1 MTTTAHRST
10 VTARVAKGAETPL
23 SRMVAARR
31 DTAYDEIV
39 ALASGR
45 VDVNAIAYEP
55 IPADPVKEARR
66 AALDS
71 LARATKVADAA
82 RLTALAHADVIDWA
96 RLPESGAYR
105 ATVRNWLD
113 AVCTGLERGYWAA
126 AATAEHF
133 DPDAHPIAHRHF
145 LIAAG
150 EAWRERNR
158 WAKLRDDVK
167 IAGR

>member
-1 MTTTAHRST
+1 MTATA
-10 VTARVAKGAETPL
+10 TARPAKGAETNL
-23 SRMVAARR
+23 SRMVAAIR
-31 DTAYDEIV
+31 AGEYP
-39 ALASGR
+39 AAP
-45 VDVNAIAYEP
+45 VD
-55 IPADPVKEARR
+55 PAKEARR
-66 AALDS
+66 AAIDS

-105 ATVRNWLD
+105 ANVRNWLD
-113 AVCTGLERGYWAA
+113 AVCHGLERVYWAA

-150 EAWRERNR
+150 DAWRERNR
-158 WAKLRDDVK
+158 WAQLRDDVK